1 LSEVAETTF
10 HVRYAETDKMG
21 IVHHAAYVVW
31 LEEGRSEWLRTHGS
45 SYATFEQEGISL
57 AVTELNVRYS
67 QPASYDQRVTVKC
80 WIDEVKSRKITFQYE
95 VVDAETGSQLVR
107 GYTRHICVD
116 RDGQVTTI
124 PPRWRKFMT
133 SQT

>member
-1 LSEVAETTF
+1 MSEIAETTF

-31 LEEGRSEWLRTHGS
+31 LEEGRSQWLRTHGS

-57 AVTELNVRYS
+57 AVSELSVRYS
-67 QPASYDQRVTVKC
+67 QPAYYDQRVTVKC

-95 VVDAETGSQLVR
+95 VVDAETGAQLVR

-116 RDGQVTTI
+116 RNGQVTTI
-124 PPRWRKFMT
+124 PLRWRKFMSPGT
-133 SQT
+133 